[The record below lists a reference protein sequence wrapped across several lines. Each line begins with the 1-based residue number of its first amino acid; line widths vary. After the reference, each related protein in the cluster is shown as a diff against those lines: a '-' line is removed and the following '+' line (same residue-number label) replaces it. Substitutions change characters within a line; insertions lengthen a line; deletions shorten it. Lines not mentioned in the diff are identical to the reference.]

1 MFRKHHLQHPSQLC
15 EMHIEHC
22 SVLTATG
29 FESTF
34 AITAPLCL
42 CLLFL
47 FYLLALLLRLEM
59 DFWATTM
66 LPKSVDPPHHGI
78 LSCWEIWLPAE
89 NTGYYF
95 KGAVV
100 LCYPSIMSGLAAV
113 FCVLT
118 CIGNM
123 SQIQQRS
130 KDYSSVIG

>member
-1 MFRKHHLQHPSQLC
+1 MLYLPRLLFTGRINSCFGNTAFNIPQLC

-66 LPKSVDPPHHGI
+66 LPKNVDPPGHGI
-78 LSCWEIWLPAE
+78 LSCWEI
-89 NTGYYF
+89 GY
-95 KGAVV
+95 
-100 LCYPSIMSGLAAV
+100 
-113 FCVLT
+113 
-118 CIGNM
+118 
-123 SQIQQRS
+123 QQRIQVTIS
-130 KDYSSVIG
+130 RGLWYFVTHQSCLDLQQFFVF